1 MKRKIVFKLFV
12 CILVVISMSQTSQ
25 YVFAHSSSQEDILAK
40 SYNSFNGG
48 YYIGGDNVG
57 WSIDEGIHTNGTT
70 VTYSFDYL
78 DQYLTDTY
86 RMYVTMGA
94 NYWSGTV
101 TITNKTDGSGTGKI
115 STYSN
120 PNTYTI
126 AFFGEYSSNSYGHL
140 TSWKIKMNR
149 AKTVTPRVLAHEF
162 GHAIGL
168 NDLNS
173 SNKLMYGYS
182 GGTATS
188 ATSSDL
194 WGAKVITGAHYS
206 HAWGY

>member
-78 DQYLTDTY
+78 DQL
-86 RMYVTMGA
+86 
-94 NYWSGTV
+94 SL
-101 TITNKTDGSGTGKI
+101 SKI
-115 STYSN
+115 PS
-120 PNTYTI
+120 
-126 AFFGEYSSNSYGHL
+126 
-140 TSWKIKMNR
+140 
-149 AKTVTPRVLAHEF
+149 AKQFKH
-162 GHAIGL
+162 
-168 NDLNS
+168 
-173 SNKLMYGYS
+173 
-182 GGTATS
+182 
-188 ATSSDL
+188 
-194 WGAKVITGAHYS
+194 S
-206 HAWGY
+206 HNFNIP